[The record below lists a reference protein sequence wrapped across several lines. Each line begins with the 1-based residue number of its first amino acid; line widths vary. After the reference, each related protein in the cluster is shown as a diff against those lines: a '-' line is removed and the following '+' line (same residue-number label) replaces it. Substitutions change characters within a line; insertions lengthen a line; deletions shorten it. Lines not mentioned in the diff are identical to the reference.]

1 MQVRLLSVSPNGPLA
16 QLAEH
21 LTLTQRV
28 LGSNPR
34 GSSNKRLYDRA
45 SAHRRRDCCRKCP
58 GASCLVAQIASVDVV
73 KAKQH
78 IGQT

>member
-1 MQVRLLSVSPNGPLA
+1 MQVRALPVSLNGPLA

-34 GSSNKRLYDRA
+34 GSSTK
-45 SAHRRRDCCRKCP
+45 S
-58 GASCLVAQIASVDVV
+58 GLVIV
-73 KAKQH
+73 H
-78 IGQT
+78 GTQTEGLL

>member
-1 MQVRLLSVSPNGPLA
+1 MQVRALPVSPNGPLA

-34 GSSNKRLYDRA
+34 GSSKLRWRGNSRA
-45 SAHRRRDCCRKCP
+45 HAASMNLNSALKIKALPDHETP
-58 GASCLVAQIASVDVV
+58 LAVV
-73 KAKQH
+73 K
-78 IGQT
+78 